1 MLDHEVVRLKV
12 MGELACFTRPEA
24 KVERVSYPVM
34 TPSAARGVLEAI
46 CWKPEF
52 QWYVRRILVLREIQY
67 VCIRRNEVQ
76 GTIPVKKVRD
86 WMRNPASFE
95 PYLADSAGVHG
106 PQGENRTQRN
116 TLALRDV
123 AYIIEASVELRN
135 GSRATDLAKYREMF
149 LRRAERGQCYHH
161 PYLGIREYAADFML
175 PDSHE
180 QPITDSADLGLMLF
194 DVEYTPQRN
203 RPLFAPAKL
212 EAGVLDVEAM
222 RREAKPGEPEEVT
235 A

>member
-1 MLDHEVVRLKV
+1 VLDREVVRLKV
-12 MGELACFTRPEA
+12 EGELACFTRPEA

-52 QWYVRRILVLREIQY
+52 SWHVRRILVLKPIQF
-67 VCIRRNEVQ
+67 VSIRRNEVQ
-76 GTIPVKKVRD
+76 DTIPVGEVHK
-86 WMRNPASFE
+86 WMRDPATFE
-95 PYLADSAGVHG
+95 PYLADSAGRYG

-123 AYIIEASVELRN
+123 AYVIEASVRLRN
-135 GSRATDLAKYREMF
+135 GGDATNLVKYRGMF
-149 LRRAERGQCYHH
+149 ERRAERGQCYHH
-161 PYLGIREYAADFML
+161 PYLGIREYAATFTAAGGAEERVD
-175 PDSHE
+175 DSR
-180 QPITDSADLGLMLF
+180 DLGLMLL
-194 DVEYTPQRN
+194 DVEYAATGN

-222 RREAKPGEPEEVT
+222 REAARPIGKEEV
-235 A
+235 AR